1 MKLQLLLLSA
11 LLISVEGFS
20 GLNPLPLTA
29 LRARACTA
37 RPHAWRMQ
45 ATSGPDP
52 DKPDESGASANFD
65 MSALNA
71 RISKL
76 KEREANP
83 VLNLQDKVSDAL
95 EPMSMEAMKLK
106 QKIPDPRGAIPVT
119 GLPKWVLPLSL
130 IVGLSVFSAIVQSTS
145 GGSSDVSGLASGSF

>member
-1 MKLQLLLLSA
+1 MRAQFLLLSI
-11 LLISVEGFS
+11 LLVSVEGFS
-20 GLNPLPLTA
+20 GFHPLPLSGTA
-29 LRARACTA
+29 SRACN
-37 RPHAWRMQ
+37 RRLHGWSMQ

-52 DKPDESGASANFD
+52 DKPDESGSSVNLD

-76 KEREANP
+76 KERESNP

-95 EPMSMEAMKLK
+95 EPMSLEAMKLK

-130 IVGLSVFSAIVQSTS
+130 IVGLSVFSAIIQSTS